1 MMVQNL
7 DAACAKLGAKLGAS
21 GNKDTENSITKALGV
36 LEEQGVYALF
46 LYLIARESGKF
57 VPALLQFMEER
68 CEFRNGQ
75 QLYQKWITTRGQ
87 LEEAERKA
95 KSRGNQSE
103 RDKARKEVDDAKKVA
118 NESREA
124 FFKALTDHAEDLD
137 NLLFTRDLLHRAL
150 VYARYHAKAAQAGG
164 AKTP

>member
-1 MMVQNL
+1 MTVQNL
-7 DAACAKLGAKLGAS
+7 DAACAKLGAKLASS

-57 VPALLQFMEER
+57 VPDLLGFMDER

-75 QLYQKWITTRGQ
+75 QLYQTLITTRGK
-87 LEEAERKA
+87 LEEAESKA
-95 KSRGNQSE
+95 KSQRSQSE
-103 RDKARKEVDDAKKVA
+103 RDKARKEVDAAKKAA
-118 NESREA
+118 NDSSDA

-137 NLLFTRDLLHRAL
+137 KLLFARDLLHRAL

-164 AKTP
+164 ARTL

>member
-57 VPALLQFMEER
+57 VPDLLRFMEER
-68 CEFRNGQ
+68 CGFRNGQ